1 MVELLDP
8 QGTYFA
14 GRIIAQGI
22 NAPPGE
28 EPAPDVQFKRLMQ
41 VGAGSRDVWG
51 LLNWGG
57 WLLASA
63 GISWRC
69 EGMHVPSRVM
79 CMRQRTTC
87 SNIQQRQRL
96 CPCCRPRHCSN

>member
-41 VGAGSRDVWG
+41 VGGRAGQGVKLWYHG
-51 LLNWGG
+51 
-57 WLLASA
+57 
-63 GISWRC
+63 C
-69 EGMHVPSRVM
+69 K
-79 CMRQRTTC
+79 
-87 SNIQQRQRL
+87 QQRSFR
-96 CPCCRPRHCSN
+96 